1 MKRSALFLLFY
12 LTTCIFAQS
21 VKSQP
26 RKAIKTSTDVL
37 VLVAPAAGFIGSL
50 VIKDY
55 QGTKQIVLSG
65 ATSLAVTYILKYSI
79 KKERPDHSNTHSF
92 PSAHT
97 SVAFQG
103 ASFIQRRYGWKWGA
117 PAYLLSAYIGWG
129 RTYAKKHDWW
139 DVAGGAAI
147 GVASTYL
154 FTRPF
159 ARKHR
164 LTLAP
169 AVLNG
174 NYPGLY
180 ASICF

>member
-1 MKRSALFLLFY
+1 MKRSALFLLFC

-79 KKERPDHSNTHSF
+79 KKES
-92 PSAHT
+92 
-97 SVAFQG
+97 
-103 ASFIQRRYGWKWGA
+103 
-117 PAYLLSAYIGWG
+117 YI
-129 RTYAKKHDWW
+129 
-139 DVAGGAAI
+139 
-147 GVASTYL
+147 
-154 FTRPF
+154 
-159 ARKHR
+159 
-164 LTLAP
+164 
-169 AVLNG
+169 
-174 NYPGLY
+174 
-180 ASICF
+180 